1 MRVLTYILC
10 ALDAVITFTIMFAL
24 FSGIPDP
31 ATSSLDSLAA
41 YIVLALC
48 LVTAGPALVL
58 AARNQSPKA
67 ALALAASF
75 PLLLAL
81 LVFFAAMLI

>member
-10 ALDAVITFTIMFAL
+10 ALDAAITATIMLVLA
-24 FSGIPDP
+24 SGIPDP
-31 ATSSLDSLAA
+31 ATSGLDSLAG

-58 AARNQSPKA
+58 AARNRSPKA
-67 ALALAASF
+67 ALALATSF
-75 PLLLAL
+75 PLLLGL

>member
-10 ALDAVITFTIMFAL
+10 ALDAAIAL
-24 FSGIPDP
+24 AILLALLSGIPDP
-31 ATSSLDSLAA
+31 ATSSLDSLAG

-48 LVTAGPALVL
+48 LVTAGPALAL
-58 AARNQSPKA
+58 MARAPKV

-75 PLLLAL
+75 PLLLAVLVTAAAL
-81 LVFFAAMLI
+81 LI